1 MLLESAQLDLE
12 FSKKLLPSPT
22 RSDIIAKHLS
32 AIRAQF
38 PKMKDVKHARKW
50 MAGRLIISDCK
61 KTIDECIELIT
72 ATEYGPVDQWTTTPL
87 KSTDSFL
94 LSFEKP
100 YNPET
105 LAATITNLCECTC
118 SVEQSSFSGTNNG
131 NIEINVFGEYDASY
145 TFSII
150 LEKSTAACM
159 YKHFWKYSV
168 TGQVLN
174 FIVHLEN
181 EWERDLIMNKT

>member
-1 MLLESAQLDLE
+1 MLLESAQLDME
-12 FSKKLLPSPT
+12 FSKQLLPSPT

-32 AIRAQF
+32 AIRTQF

-61 KTIDECIELIT
+61 KTIDECIGLIT
-72 ATEYGPVDQWTTTPL
+72 ETEYGPVQHTPFE
-87 KSTDSFL
+87 SSDSFM

-100 YNPET
+100 YNPEI
-105 LAATITNLCECTC
+105 LGSTIANLCECSC
-118 SVEQSSFSGTNNG
+118 SVEPSSFCEDNG
-131 NIEINVFGEYDASY
+131 NIEINLFSEYEAKY
-145 TFSII
+145 TFSTG
-150 LEKSTAACM
+150 LQRSAA
-159 YKHFWKYSV
+159 YKHFWTYSV

-181 EWERDLIMNKT
+181 EWEKD